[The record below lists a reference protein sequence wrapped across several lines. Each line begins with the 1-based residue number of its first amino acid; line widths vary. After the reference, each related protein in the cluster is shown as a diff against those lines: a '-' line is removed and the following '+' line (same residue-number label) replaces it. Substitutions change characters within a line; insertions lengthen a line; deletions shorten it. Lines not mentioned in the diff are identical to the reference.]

1 VGILQRCGV
10 VNLRIFILSF
20 CYNGLGFMKLKLK
33 NLTMKELSNLIR
45 IGLSYVFGNM
55 FYHIS
60 LGLNKM
66 LRYLLK
72 SMGFRPKFVKYP
84 KQKKDEDILGI

>member
-1 VGILQRCGV
+1 MSSIYQSWIEIQETIKSS
-10 VNLRIFILSF
+10 IF
-20 CYNGLGFMKLKLK
+20 Y
-33 NLTMKELSNLIR
+33 

-60 LGLNKM
+60 LGLNKVF
-66 LRYLLK
+66 RYLLK
-72 SMGFRPKFVKYP
+72 SIGFELKFVKYP